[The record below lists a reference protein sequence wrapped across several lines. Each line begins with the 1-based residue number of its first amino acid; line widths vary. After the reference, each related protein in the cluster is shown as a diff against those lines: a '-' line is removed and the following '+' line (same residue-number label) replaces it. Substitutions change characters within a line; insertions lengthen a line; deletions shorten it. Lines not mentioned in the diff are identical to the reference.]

1 MPSSAASVPKYYGVK
16 LELLRLIDGAD
27 PGTFIPTER
36 ALAETF
42 ATSRSTVRQALA
54 ELVAEGRL
62 DRTQGSGTF
71 VAPPK
76 LTHVRQLTSFTED
89 AEALGRTPTSRLL
102 AVERVSLDATSAELL
117 GRRPGEKACRV
128 DRVRS
133 LDGAPLAHEVALLP
147 GSLPAL
153 RRELER
159 RGSLYRT
166 LEEAYGIVIAE
177 AEDTVETALAGPEQ
191 TALLE
196 IEMGS
201 PLLLVQRLAWDTHG
215 KPVELTRSAFRGDR
229 FCFVARSHA

>member
-1 MPSSAASVPKYYGVK
+1 VPSSAVPKYYRVK
-16 LELLRLIDGAD
+16 LELLGLIDGAD

-42 ATSRSTVRQALA
+42 TTSRSTVRQAIA

-89 AEALGRTPTSRLL
+89 AEAHGRTATSRLL
-102 AVERVSLDATSAELL
+102 AVERVSLDATSADLL
-117 GRRPGEKACRV
+117 GRRPGEKVHRV
-128 DRVRS
+128 ARVRS
-133 LDGAPLAHEVALLP
+133 LDGSPLAHEVALLP

-153 RRELER
+153 RRQLER

-166 LEEAYGIVIAE
+166 LEEAFGIVIAE

-196 IEMGS
+196 VEMGS
-201 PLLLVQRLAWDTHG
+201 PLLLVQRLAWDIQG
-215 KPVELTRSAFRGDR
+215 APVELTRSAFRGDR
-229 FCFVARSHA
+229 FRFVARSHA